1 MPKFKPNTGYGKK
14 PAAPKY
20 VQPGIDPN
28 TTAANIAAQ
37 QNVQPANTNPPP
49 FMKTVPFKMKHN
61 NSSFPFKSSP
71 AKDAPEVTH
80 PEHHDESYVKNPDQS
95 GAVVGEVST
104 PTLDAINRKLNK
116 LKNTNTEGMSN
127 AQLTAHS
134 NKLKEG
140 NAARDKEFN
149 KMRKARGTS

>member
-1 MPKFKPNTGYGKK
+1 MPKFKPDTGYGKK

-71 AKDAPEVTH
+71 AKDTNPHTEGHTH
-80 PEHHDESYVKNPDQS
+80 PKTEEVDENAYEKMLLASQE
-95 GAVVGEVST
+95 AGE
-104 PTLDAINRKLNK
+104 TLTKQQEKILGKYRSRKF
-116 LKNTNTEGMSN
+116 
-127 AQLTAHS
+127 
-134 NKLKEG
+134 KE
-140 NAARDKEFN
+140 E
-149 KMRKARGTS
+149 TQE